1 MRKRKDGRQKLP
13 TYFHKDRENNV
24 IADTLVS
31 EKVKIRRVMTSCDVT
46 SRHVTSRILR
56 KIAKILRNTDV
67 STRYLSNDMH

>member
-31 EKVKIRRVMTSCDVT
+31 EKVKIRRDDV
-46 SRHVTSRILR
+46 V
-56 KIAKILRNTDV
+56 
-67 STRYLSNDMH
+67 